1 LLDLFFFYICNVT
14 DLAKLRLDTNNISV
28 LLETL
33 ITSKTRIRILLKFFL
48 NPETKTYLRALSGEL
63 GESSNAVRVELNR
76 LTDAG
81 MLSTVKEGNKLVYCV
96 NELHP
101 LYDPVNALIRQ
112 YIGVDE
118 IISNVIKG
126 LGKIE
131 KLYLSGSLA
140 KGLSSDII
148 DIVIIGEI
156 NMDYLLETIEKI
168 EKGIEKKIRYVLY
181 TPEEARN
188 TLFDSKDFL
197 LIYTP

>member
-1 LLDLFFFYICNVT
+1 MT
-14 DLAKLRLDTNNISV
+14 DVAKLRPFHNKSCI

-76 LTDAG
+76 LTEAG
-81 MLSTVKEGNKLVYCV
+81 MLSSKKEGNKLLYQV

-101 LYDPVNALIRQ
+101 LYIPVNSIIRQ
-112 YIGVDE
+112 YVGVDE
-118 IISNVIKG
+118 IISNVIRG

-131 KLYLSGSLA
+131 KIYLSGLLA
-140 KGLSSDII
+140 NGLSSDII

-156 NMDYLLETIEKI
+156 NMDYLLETVEKI
-168 EKGIEKKIRYVLY
+168 EKGIDKKIRYLLY
-181 TPEEARN
+181 TLAEADCIS
-188 TLFDSKDFL
+188 FDSRNFL
-197 LIYTP
+197 LVYAP

>member
-1 LLDLFFFYICNVT
+1 MT
-14 DLAKLRLDTNNISV
+14 DVAKLCPLPNKAYI

-76 LTDAG
+76 LTEAR
-81 MLSTVKEGNKLVYCV
+81 MLSSEKEGNKLLYRV

-101 LYDPVNALIRQ
+101 LYEPVNALIRQ
-112 YIGVDE
+112 YVGVDE
-118 IISNVIKG
+118 IIKNVIKG

-131 KLYLSGSLA
+131 KLYISGTLA
-140 KGLSSDII
+140 NGLSSDII

-156 NMDYLLETIEKI
+156 NIDYLLETIDKI
-168 EKGIEKKIRYVLY
+168 EKGIEKKIRYMLY
-181 TPEEARN
+181 TSDEAQCIS
-188 TLFDSKDFL
+188 FDSTNFL
-197 LIYTP
+197 LVYAP